1 MALFEAMQRR
11 MRALKLRRMLEDR
24 EPGASRLQEIVDL
37 IIMQAYCDEAAGIRK
52 DKVLFS
58 FESTFEEISDRIAL
72 IRENGDTETYR
83 DIYSKLYAFADE
95 MMADSYMPMYL
106 FIMYRY
112 ANALLETGEAEAAAQ
127 MFEKLCAGTERLIG
141 IRNTYGI
148 HCLERVTVAAVM
160 SGQPGKVLKALDE
173 MNEIAVGEFG
183 TSGAVTEAVRRFTG
197 RVKIEIERSV

>member
-112 ANALLETGEAEAAAQ
+112 ANALLETGEQIQVLENLLIDVGGGLYAKVTQ
-127 MFEKLCAGTERLIG
+127 AGPEGFRLAITAKSPG
-141 IRNTYGI
+141 FADW
-148 HCLERVTVAAVM
+148 LKQVTV
-160 SGQPGKVLKALDE
+160 KE
-173 MNEIAVGEFG
+173 TEGEG
-183 TSGAVTEAVRRFTG
+183 TDGD
-197 RVKIEIERSV
+197 I